1 MMVTVP
7 FGPWDK
13 SRGDNDDDP
22 VKEGRVCKE
31 RVWSVKGDEGVCKE
45 RGWSVK
51 VMRVCV
57 RREGG
62 V

>member
-1 MMVTVP
+1 MECE
-7 FGPWDK
+7 
-13 SRGDNDDDP
+13 GD
-22 VKEGRVCKE
+22 EGVCKE
-31 RVWSVKGDEGVCKE
+31 RGWSVKVMRVCKE

>member
-1 MMVTVP
+1 M
-7 FGPWDK
+7 
-13 SRGDNDDDP
+13 
-22 VKEGRVCKE
+22 ECE
-31 RVWSVKGDEGVCKE
+31 GDEGVCKE